1 MYVCTDYSCYF
12 VAPLFD
18 KMIKLKNIAFLLA
31 SLLLLTNCAKRG
43 TITGGDKDTIAP
55 KIVSSYPEN
64 FSTNFKGNEIKINF
78 DELIKVKNIN
88 KQLIISPPMKKQPVI
103 VPQGSA
109 SKFISIKIL
118 DTLQDNTTYSFNFGQ
133 SITDNNEGNPYSQFK
148 YVFSTGSYVDSLT
161 VVGKVKDAFYQKPD
175 NFVSIMLYDA
185 KTFTDSTVY
194 KETPLYVTNTLDS
207 LKVFSLENLKEGT
220 YKMVAMKDKSSNN
233 IYNPSIDKIGFL
245 DYTITLPT
253 SDMFELELF
262 EEKKPFKADKPTQ
275 ESNNKLFLGYEGD
288 FKNSKITA
296 SYDNKEVPIRIT
308 KFPEKN
314 KDSVQIFYPN
324 IKIDSLQISVT
335 NGTYSKTFTSKLKDI
350 KESDTLKIEK
360 KSGSILP
367 FRDAFVIK
375 SKTPIVSIDES
386 KITLRNKDSVVIKF
400 TSKHIEFDEEIV
412 FDFKKDEE
420 EKYTIEL
427 LPGAIKDFYDTEN
440 DSLKYNFSTKQL
452 SDYGNLKI
460 NLSNVKRFPFIIE
473 LLDKNEVLYKA
484 TSTKET
490 SIYFET
496 IEPKLY
502 TLRIIFDDNANNE
515 WDTGDYLA
523 KKQAEEIIYFPKLV
537 DVRANWDVEQDF
549 ILD

>member
-103 VPQGSA
+103 IPQGSA

-324 IKIDSLQISVT
+324 IKMDSLQISIT
-335 NGTYSKTFTSKLKDI
+335 NGLYSKTFTSKLKDL

-386 KITLRNKDSVVIKF
+386 KITLRNKDSVAIKF

-452 SDYGNLKI
+452 SDYGNLKV

-523 KKQAEEIIYFPKLV
+523 KKQAEEIIYFPKLI

>member
-1 MYVCTDYSCYF
+1 MYVCTNYSCYF

-335 NGTYSKTFTSKLKDI
+335 NGTYSKTFTSKLKDL

-523 KKQAEEIIYFPKLV
+523 KKQAEEIIYFPKLI

>member
-103 VPQGSA
+103 IPQGSA

-148 YVFSTGSYVDSLT
+148 YVFSTGSYLDSLT
-161 VVGKVKDAFYQKPD
+161 VVGKVKDAFEQKPD

-194 KETPLYVTNTLDS
+194 KETPLYITNTLDS

-220 YKMVAMKDKSSNN
+220 YKMVAMKDISSNN

-253 SDMFELELF
+253 ADLFELELF
-262 EEKKPFKADKPTQ
+262 EEKKAFKADKPSQ

-296 SYDNKEVPIRIT
+296 TYDNKEVPIRIT

-324 IKIDSLQISVT
+324 IKMDSLKISVT
-335 NGTYSKTFTSKLKDI
+335 NGLYSKTFSSKLKDL
-350 KESDTLKIEK
+350 KEADTLKIEK

-375 SKTPIVSIDES
+375 SKTPIVAIDES
-386 KITLRNKDSVVIKF
+386 KITLRNKDSIAIQF

-412 FDFKKDEE
+412 FDFKKEE
-420 EKYTIEL
+420 DEKYTIEL

-440 DSLKYNFSTKQL
+440 DSLKYNFSTQQL

-460 NLSNVKRFPFIIE
+460 NLSNVKRFPIIIE

-484 TSTKET
+484 ISTKET

-502 TLRIIFDDNANNE
+502 TLRIIFDDNTNNE

-523 KKQAEEIIYFPKLV
+523 KKQAEEIIYFPKLI

>member
-1 MYVCTDYSCYF
+1 
-12 VAPLFD
+12 
-18 KMIKLKNIAFLLA
+18 MIQLKNIAFLLA

-43 TITGGDKDTIAP
+43 TISGGDKDTIAP
-55 KIVSSYPEN
+55 RIVSSYPDN
-64 FSTNFKGNEIKINF
+64 FKTNFKGNEIKINF
-78 DELIKVKNIN
+78 NELIKVKNIN
-88 KQLIISPPMKKQPVI
+88 KQLIISPPMKKQPII

-148 YVFSTGSYVDSLT
+148 YVFSTGSYLDSLT
-161 VVGKVKDAFYQKPD
+161 VVGKVKDAFEQKPD

-194 KETPLYVTNTLDS
+194 KETPLYITNTLDS

-220 YKMVAMKDKSSNN
+220 YKMVAMKDISSNN

-253 SDMFELELF
+253 ADLFELELF
-262 EEKKPFKADKPTQ
+262 EEKKAFKADKPSQ

-296 SYDNKEVPIRIT
+296 TYDNKEVPIRIT

-324 IKIDSLQISVT
+324 IRMDSLKISVT
-335 NGTYSKTFTSKLKDI
+335 NGLYSKTFSSKLKDL
-350 KESDTLKIEK
+350 KEADTLKIEK

-375 SKTPIVSIDES
+375 SKTPIVAIDES
-386 KITLRNKDSVVIKF
+386 KITLRNKDSVAIQF

-412 FDFKKDEE
+412 FDFKKEE
-420 EKYTIEL
+420 DEKYTIEL

-440 DSLKYNFSTKQL
+440 DSLKYNFSTQQL

-460 NLSNVKRFPFIIE
+460 NLSNVKRFPIIIE

-484 TSTKET
+484 ISTKET

-523 KKQAEEIIYFPKLV
+523 KKQAEEIIYFPKLI

>member
-1 MYVCTDYSCYF
+1 
-12 VAPLFD
+12 
-18 KMIKLKNIAFLLA
+18 
-31 SLLLLTNCAKRG
+31 
-43 TITGGDKDTIAP
+43 
-55 KIVSSYPEN
+55 
-64 FSTNFKGNEIKINF
+64 
-78 DELIKVKNIN
+78 
-88 KQLIISPPMKKQPVI
+88 
-103 VPQGSA
+103 
-109 SKFISIKIL
+109 
-118 DTLQDNTTYSFNFGQ
+118 
-133 SITDNNEGNPYSQFK
+133 
-148 YVFSTGSYVDSLT
+148 
-161 VVGKVKDAFYQKPD
+161 
-175 NFVSIMLYDA
+175 MLYDA

-262 EEKKPFKADKPTQ
+262 EEKKPFKADKPSQ

-324 IKIDSLQISVT
+324 IKMDSLQISIT
-335 NGTYSKTFTSKLKDI
+335 NGLYSKTFTSKLKDL

-386 KITLRNKDSVVIKF
+386 KITLRNKDSVAIKF

-473 LLDKNEVLYKA
+473 LLDKNEVLYKT

-523 KKQAEEIIYFPKLV
+523 KKQAEEIIYFPKLI